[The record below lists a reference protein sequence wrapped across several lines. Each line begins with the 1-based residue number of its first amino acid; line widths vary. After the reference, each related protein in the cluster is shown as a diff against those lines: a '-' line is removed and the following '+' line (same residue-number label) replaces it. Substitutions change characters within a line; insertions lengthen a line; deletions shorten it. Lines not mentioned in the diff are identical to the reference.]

1 MTRVLKTAKRIKRE
15 AKYALMYADYCE
27 LIKEQQSDKMGI
39 IAHLVK
45 KHKISQSSIFKYL
58 RTKKQ

>member
-15 AKYALMYADYCE
+15 AKYAQMYADYCE

-58 RTKKQ
+58 RTRN

>member
-1 MTRVLKTAKRIKRE
+1 MTRILKTEKRIKRE
-15 AKYALMYADYCE
+15 ARYALMYADYCD
-27 LIKEQQSDKMGI
+27 LVKEQRSDVMGI

-45 KHKISQSSIFKYL
+45 KHKMSQSSIFKYL